1 MARKR
6 RKMTITQLYNRTA
19 KGLSYFG
26 EVIPEKKRATRK
38 QLKEIQK
45 IWKNI
50 RKAEREKGITD
61 LPTIAQAAKYV
72 EEEEQQPK
80 EVKEPLPYAQE
91 DEITMEENIRSS
103 EDVINEFLEAM
114 QTALSEA
121 TLIYGLSQPYVARA
135 LEKQFTA
142 LLATFNE
149 ARAIKGDDYV
159 AEYLLN
165 NLDFQRLY
173 DMVYSDSE
181 GRADAIHDVDQ
192 VISGILNNL

>member
-26 EVIPEKKRATRK
+26 EVIAEKKRATRK

-72 EEEEQQPK
+72 EEEQQPK
-80 EVKEPLPYAQE
+80 EVIEPLPYAEE
-91 DEITMEENIRSS
+91 DEITTEENIRSS

-159 AEYLLN
+159 AQYLLN